1 MLQRINVLPLQR
13 ITTFGGKVCFAFGE
27 RHNFRLLA
35 LTLKPEECFRPTS
48 MAIGLAAVVVEVV
61 VVVAVG
67 FAGLAEE
74 QDFVEA
80 VEREQ
85 DSAEEL

>member
-1 MLQRINVLPLQR
+1 
-13 ITTFGGKVCFAFGE
+13 
-27 RHNFRLLA
+27 
-35 LTLKPEECFRPTS
+35 
-48 MAIGLAAVVVEVV
+48 MAIGLAAVVVEV

>member
-1 MLQRINVLPLQR
+1 MLQRINVLLLQR

-35 LTLKPEECFRPTS
+35 LTLTPKECFRPTS
-48 MAIGLAAVVVEVV
+48 MAIGLAAVVVE
-61 VVVAVG
+61 VG

>member
-1 MLQRINVLPLQR
+1 MLQRINVLLLQR

-35 LTLKPEECFRPTS
+35 LKPEECFRPTS

-80 VEREQ
+80 VEQEQ

>member
-1 MLQRINVLPLQR
+1 MLQRINVLLLQR

-35 LTLKPEECFRPTS
+35 LTLTPEVCFRPTS

-61 VVVAVG
+61 VVEVG

-74 QDFVEA
+74 QDSVEA